1 MEDLK
6 KRVELLEFQQRLLMK
21 MLKDTDD
28 QLYYLFIKKNLT
40 KAEAERLVEYCEKM
54 SKEFEKRKAEG
65 FVTFSPLLCD
75 LKKNLP
81 PDIAPEE
88 LIAAC
93 LQQGV
98 FVPFMQQMRKELS

>member
-6 KRVELLEFQQRLLMK
+6 KRVEQLEFQQQLLMK
-21 MLKDTDD
+21 MLTHTDD

-40 KAEAERLVEYCEKM
+40 KAEAERLMEHCERL
-54 SKEFEKRKAEG
+54 SIDFEKQKAEG

-81 PDIAPEE
+81 ADISLEE
-88 LIAAC
+88 LITAC
-93 LQQGV
+93 LQQGI
-98 FVPFMQQMRKELS
+98 FVPFMQQMQKELS